1 MSDIIRN
8 SEPADPASTGF
19 RVGVSPTYEQLM
31 SRDLGWAMTQGSLF
45 FEGHGKVQE
54 TLQRIAK
61 RLDELGVPYA
71 VVGGMALFAHGFRRY
86 TEDVDIL
93 VTREGLTR
101 IHQELEGRG
110 YVPPFER
117 SKHLR
122 DTDTHVKI
130 EFLTSGGYPGDGKE
144 KPVSFPDPSTVVEV
158 HQGIKCVNLP
168 TLLELKL
175 ASGMSSE
182 HRGKDLTDVEQ
193 MIQVLHLS
201 ESLSERL
208 NPYVRDKYLELWR
221 KLRFSTTR
229 YVMLWRNKWLTANAK
244 SLDEMASMLHGA
256 AQQLEAMKA
265 DGVLLD
271 NGDSVSD
278 DYAFLYTY
286 DRTIA
291 EKYGM
296 EPEDAYMDDE
306 PESKDD

>member
-1 MSDIIRN
+1 
-8 SEPADPASTGF
+8 
-19 RVGVSPTYEQLM
+19 
-31 SRDLGWAMTQGSLF
+31 MTQGSLF
-45 FEGHGKVQE
+45 FEGRGKVQE
-54 TLQRIAK
+54 TLQRISK
-61 RLDELGVPYA
+61 RLDELGIPYA

-93 VTREGLTR
+93 VTREDLTR

-110 YVPPFER
+110 YIPPFER

-122 DTDTHVKI
+122 DTETHVKI
-130 EFLTSGGYPGDGKE
+130 EFLTTGGYPGDGKE

-182 HRGKDLTDVEQ
+182 HRGKDLTDVEE
-193 MIQVLHLS
+193 MIQVLHLP

-208 NPYVRDKYLELWR
+208 NAYVRDKYLELWR
-221 KLRFSTTR
+221 KLRFSKTR
-229 YVMLWRNKWLTANAK
+229 YVTLWRNKWLTANAK
-244 SLDEMASMLHGA
+244 SLAEMIVMLQHA
-256 AQQLEAMKA
+256 AQELDAMKA

-271 NGDSVSD
+271 DQASTSD

-286 DRTIA
+286 DRTVA

-296 EPEDAYMDDE
+296 EPEGDFMDDE
-306 PESKDD
+306 QESKDS